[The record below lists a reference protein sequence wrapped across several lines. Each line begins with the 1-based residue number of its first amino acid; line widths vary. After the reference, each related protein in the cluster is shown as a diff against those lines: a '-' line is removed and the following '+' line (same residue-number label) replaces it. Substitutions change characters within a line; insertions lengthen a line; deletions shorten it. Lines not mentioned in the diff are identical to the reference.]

1 MSELWHTLTSPENF
15 RALIAGGYGVL
26 ALIVFAETGLLI
38 GFFLPG
44 DSLLVTA
51 GVVAADP
58 SVGLS
63 IGLLNLILIPAAI
76 IGDAVGYTIGRRAG
90 RSLFNRPNSRFFKR
104 EHLER
109 TEQFY
114 QKHGGKTIVLARF
127 VPIVRTFAPT
137 VAGAAGMPY
146 RTFALYN
153 VLGGVLW
160 VSSTTLLGYFLG
172 KVIGEDVITSYLHYV
187 IGGVIL
193 LSLLPIAIEVV
204 RARRQPPVAAPTVET
219 PETTTLQQ

>member
-1 MSELWHTLTSPENF
+1 MADLWNSLTNPDNF
-15 RALIAGGYGVL
+15 RAMIAWGGYGVL
-26 ALIVFAETGLLI
+26 SLIVFAETGLLI

-58 SVGLS
+58 TLGLN
-63 IGLLNLILIPAAI
+63 IALLNLILIPAAI

-90 RSLFNRPNSRFFKR
+90 RSLFNRPNSRLFKR

-109 TEQFY
+109 TEAFY

-153 VLGGVLW
+153 IMGAIFW
-160 VSSTTLLGYFLG
+160 VASTTLLGYFLG
-172 KVIGEDVITSYLHYV
+172 KIIGAEKIASYMHYV
-187 IGGVIL
+187 IAGVVL
-193 LSLLPIAIEVV
+193 LSIVPIIIEFV
-204 RARRQPPVAAPTVET
+204 RGRKRRNAAATTGVEAH
-219 PETTTLQQ
+219 ETSSK